1 MSKGIAKLFRYGFKA
16 LDNLGMFSPT
26 EKAIDML
33 PQQKGTPQQM
43 FKQLTQIG
51 NKPVKE
57 EMLFTGMEDAFATA
71 PKVTSQELKDYLA
84 GNKTR
89 IKETIKSKKAVEKNQ
104 TVMNEF
110 DFDRLDNPDRA
121 IDPNTKRSDYDLT
134 NFLAFYSQGDPNSK
148 KILSNIEL
156 DETRL
161 GTIKQ
166 PFINRIEFDDLSNE
180 FKYNLKSDY
189 EFNAKKNLSP
199 TATIREAENFRQFRD
214 ADKTA
219 TDKLDFDTK
228 DLIKFEFS
236 PRGGFNQKDNDYIY
250 RIQGNNTIG
259 YEILRKLPT
268 EPVTAPFRRL
278 ESVSSRANSFN
289 EAKVQLNSYRR
300 KVNDM
305 DDDKLR
311 PLHESQT
318 LPGGK
323 NYQELLLSLE
333 EPIDNIA
340 SIAGK
345 YDDVI
350 DTTDQYLVIRMQ
362 GITGSPS
369 EAALDKNLIKPL
381 KKGEPIQID
390 DKTTIRYNEDTDNIE
405 VLKRDYVNFSHT
417 GDEKNVV
424 VFARTKDR
432 VDEEGRK
439 ILYTE
444 EMQSDMSQQGRKRG
458 LMMGQKEK
466 KAFINKNNPII
477 FGDILDSIEKLK
489 EFTNIEDLKAIRNS
503 QTELKDS
510 QIGQIRGSKQ
520 TIGFENDDNVL
531 AQTNLIT
538 GRVFKGVPFDKAHS
552 FEDLVKK
559 HQTKYKFLEM
569 KDNNTKRLT
578 NQGIDKSNV
587 NELDIKTL
595 EQQGIKIPDTLY
607 NDATDY
613 VDMALF
619 QNRINAFRKV
629 LAKKMYDKEY
639 NKEFANI
646 LKNIPEDE
654 STRNYI
660 YGQQLK
666 EFNEKMFDKL
676 LPKEDI
682 NKFMKKE
689 LDESRKSMLSFHT
702 DMNIKD
708 YNKLSDDD
716 IVPGATVVDGQ
727 TLRNLKKSD
736 FEKKFVAPDIQ
747 NKKSETVRQLI
758 SPREAEINNTKNFDY
773 SDNAIEQ
780 VFAGL
785 TDLNN
790 KLEKAVAYDVKLRP
804 VSDLP
809 SAPFIGTSE
818 RFTELGI
825 KRLLKYARDND
836 YDGVSFS
843 SGIIHDK
850 RWSEPNLADYYDV
863 ILPKVANNI
872 LKGTDAKLEYKTIF
886 TDDNFL
892 KKFKNDELDY
902 EENVPEDFDFIDS
915 LNEDMSIDM
924 LEGGYIKDSPTI
936 YLTPDIK
943 EYIDSGISLY
953 SPIVATGLAGAITS
967 QILGPE
973 EDIIEDE
980 VLNVN
985 ES

>member
-1 MSKGIAKLFRYGFKA
+1 MAKLAKLFKFGFGA

-43 FKQLTQIG
+43 LKQLTQIG

-57 EMLFTGMEDAFATA
+57 EMLFTGMEDAFASA

-110 DFDRLDNPDRA
+110 EFDRLDNPDRP

-180 FKYNLKSDY
+180 FKYNLKSNY
-189 EFNAKKNLSP
+189 EFEAGKFKQFQN
-199 TATIREAENFRQFRD
+199 REP
-214 ADKTA
+214 DKTA

-278 ESVSSRANSFN
+278 ESISSRANSFN

-305 DDDKLR
+305 DDDKLK
-311 PLHESQT
+311 PLHENQT

-531 AQTNLIT
+531 AQTKLIT
-538 GRVFKGVPFDKAHS
+538 GRVFKGVP

-587 NELDIKTL
+587 NELDLKTL
-595 EQQGIKIPDTLY
+595 EQEGIKIPDTLY

-619 QNRINAFRKV
+619 QKRINGFRKV

-676 LPKEDI
+676 LSKEDVD
-682 NKFMKKE
+682 KFMKKE

-758 SPREAEINNTKNFDY
+758 SPRDAEINNTKNFDY
-773 SDNAIEQ
+773 SENAIEQ

-850 RWSEPNLADYYDV
+850 RWGEPNLTQYYDV
-863 ILPKVANNI
+863 VLPKVANNI

-886 TDDNFL
+886 TDDDFL

-915 LNEDMSIDM
+915 LNEDMSINM

-980 VLNVN
+980 VLNVS